1 VNVKLRVGA
10 VPPADDVA
18 ATTIGEV
25 DEVLV
30 GVPVMVPAAPLKVK
44 PAGNAPDVIL

>member
-10 VPPADDVA
+10 VPPPDDVA

-25 DEVLV
+25 DVVDV
-30 GVPVMVPAAPLKVK
+30 GVPVMVPAAPLNVK
-44 PAGNAPDVIL
+44 PAGKLPDVIL